1 MSNQPEDLVKTLL
14 RLVLAGA
21 LLAAAAGCDPQIFS
35 GPQGGKSGS
44 FCLQNSDCLSKWCA
58 LEPYTDP
65 PSGKCG

>member
-1 MSNQPEDLVKTLL
+1 MKTLL
-14 RLVLAGA
+14 RLALASA
-21 LLAAAAGCDPQIFS
+21 LLAAAAGCDFQVFS
-35 GPQGGKSGS
+35 ASPNAGASGA